1 MITAVDTNI
10 LVDVFTPDEIHGLQ
24 SKRLLADAYDAGE
37 ILVCDVVYAE
47 LVPAFDSRA
56 LLDSALHE
64 IGAALSPINSSIAYE
79 AGLRWKRYRAAGGTR
94 TRITADFLIGAHAL
108 AVADV
113 FLTRDQGFY
122 STYFPELRRS

>member
-64 IGAALSPINSSIAYE
+64 IGAALSPNQFINSLRSGPCVGSDTAQPAE
-79 AGLRWKRYRAAGGTR
+79 HGRGLQR
-94 TRITADFLIGAHAL
+94 TF
-108 AVADV
+108 
-113 FLTRDQGFY
+113 
-122 STYFPELRRS
+122 